1 MSVTYTTADGRSL
14 THWMRPWPH
23 PHGKTSQIFKT
34 SQIHFHC
41 ATMGTPTGWTLLI
54 NKVYVERQKT
64 RNSYHNAE
72 INFETKVGELT
83 LPNFK
88 TYNKAIV
95 MKTVWYW
102 QKNKYINGTKQI
114 SQKQA
119 HINTVNWPWTGS
131 KSNTM
136 EQGKSFQQVVLEQI
150 DIHMQKKKKNQSKHR
165 SYILHN
171 YLKTDYRP
179 T

>member
-1 MSVTYTTADGRSL
+1 
-14 THWMRPWPH
+14 
-23 PHGKTSQIFKT
+23 
-34 SQIHFHC
+34 
-41 ATMGTPTGWTLLI
+41 MGTPTGWTLLI

-64 RNSYHNAE
+64 RNSNHNAE

-119 HINTVNWPWTGS
+119 HINTVN
-131 KSNTM
+131 
-136 EQGKSFQQVVLEQI
+136 
-150 DIHMQKKKKNQSKHR
+150 
-165 SYILHN
+165 
-171 YLKTDYRP
+171 
-179 T
+179 